1 MKSHFLNLF
10 QYDAWA
16 NGLVLQSIEEKSI
29 QNQKIELLFSHLLTA
44 QKIWLDRCINKHK
57 DFELWSLKQDLADFL
72 NQNNTDWLNYLG
84 SLEDASFENFI
95 SYQNTK
101 GQKFNTLLKDILIH
115 LVNHGTYHRGQI
127 IQLLKEERT
136 TVPQTDYIYWVR

>member
-10 QYDAWA
+10 RYDAWA
-16 NGLVLQSIEEKSI
+16 NDLVLHSIKEMSI
-29 QNQKIELLFSHLLTA
+29 QNQKIELLFSHLLIA
-44 QKIWLDRCINKHK
+44 QKVWLNRCINKHK
-57 DFELWSLKQDLADFL
+57 DFELWSIKQDLADFL
-72 NQNNTDWLNYLG
+72 NQNTVGWLNYLG
-84 SLEDASFENFI
+84 ILEDASFQNFI

-101 GQKFNTLLKDILIH
+101 GQEFNTLLKDILIH

>member
-1 MKSHFLNLF
+1 MKHHFLNLF

-16 NGLVLQSIEEKSI
+16 NGLILQSIEEKSI

-44 QKIWLDRCINKHK
+44 QKIWLDRCINEHK

-101 GQKFNTLLKDILIH
+101 GQEFNTLLKDILIH

>member
-16 NGLVLQSIEEKSI
+16 NDLVLQSIKEKSI

-44 QKIWLDRCINKHK
+44 QKIWLDRCINEHK
-57 DFELWSLKQDLADFL
+57 DFELWTIKQDLADFL
-72 NQNNTDWLNYLG
+72 NQNTVGWLNYLG
-84 SLEDASFENFI
+84 ILEDASFQNFI

-101 GQKFNTLLKDILIH
+101 GQEFNTLLKDILIH

-136 TVPQTDYIYWVR
+136 TVPQTNYIYWVR

>member
-10 QYDAWA
+10 RYDAWA
-16 NGLVLQSIEEKSI
+16 NDLVLQSIKEKSI

-44 QKIWLDRCINKHK
+44 QKIWLDRCINEHK
-57 DFELWSLKQDLADFL
+57 DFELWSIKQDLADFL
-72 NQNNTDWLNYLG
+72 NQNTVGWLNYLG
-84 SLEDASFENFI
+84 ILEDASFQNFI

-101 GQKFNTLLKDILIH
+101 GQEFNTLLKDILIH

>member
-16 NGLVLQSIEEKSI
+16 NDLVLQSIKEKSI

-44 QKIWLDRCINKHK
+44 QKIWLNRCINEYK
-57 DFELWSLKQDLADFL
+57 DFELWSIKQDLADFL
-72 NQNNTDWLNYLG
+72 NQNTVGWLNYLG
-84 SLEDASFENFI
+84 ILEDASFQSFI

-101 GQKFNTLLKDILIH
+101 GQEFNTLLKDILIH

>member
-10 QYDAWA
+10 RYDSWA
-16 NGLVLQSIEEKSI
+16 NGLILQSIKEKSI

-44 QKIWLDRCINKHK
+44 QKVWLNRCINKHG
-57 DFELWSLKQDLADFL
+57 DLELWSIEQGLADFL
-72 NQNNTDWLNYLG
+72 NQNTAGWLNYLG
-84 SLEDASFENFI
+84 ILEDASFENFI

-101 GQKFNTLLKDILIH
+101 GQEFNTLLKDILFH

-136 TVPQTDYIYWVR
+136 TVPQTDYIYRIR

>member
-1 MKSHFLNLF
+1 MKSHFLNLI

-16 NGLVLQSIEEKSI
+16 NDLVLQSIKEKSI

-44 QKIWLDRCINKHK
+44 QKIWLDRCINEHK
-57 DFELWSLKQDLADFL
+57 DFELWSIKQDLADFL
-72 NQNNTDWLNYLG
+72 NQNTVGWLNYLG
-84 SLEDASFENFI
+84 ILEDASFQNFI

-101 GQKFNTLLKDILIH
+101 GQELNTLLKDILIH